1 MKDAV
6 ELQMQPT
13 TLWIKKGTKD
23 LLDEFGERKDTY
35 DDIIKK
41 LVTLARQY
49 REVATENRLTISD
62 EKKRASVSVF
72 GDSKIEYVYAVP
84 PSQIPMEF
92 QFRIAYTK
100 VIYKGGERKLTEK
113 YADAKTMAK
122 EYLNIL
128 ADIIRAHVDPLFRIQ
143 EKHVLDLGWWKR
155 KLHNLGLDRAY
166 EHDVEFELIKLGIHP

>member
-6 ELQMQPT
+6 ELQLQPT
-13 TLWIKKGTKD
+13 TLWVKKGTKD

-49 REVATENRLTISD
+49 QEVAAENRLTISD
-62 EKKRASVSVF
+62 EKKRASVSLF
-72 GDSKIEYVYAVP
+72 GDSRIEYVYAVP
-84 PSQIPMEF
+84 PVPIPAEF
-92 QFRIAYTK
+92 RFRITYTK
-100 VIYKGGERKLTEK
+100 IVNKGVERKVSEQ

-122 EYLNIL
+122 EYLGIL
-128 ADIIRAHVDPLFRIQ
+128 ADIIKTHVDPLFRIQ
-143 EKHVLDLGWWKR
+143 EKHIWDLAWWKR